1 MNATQTHE
9 HKISAHAAEAI
20 YARALDLT
28 SRQVVGAMEK
38 GMRVARA
45 QHPLLLRTLDA
56 CAERMEAVEEGQRGQ
71 TRRMARDN
79 MRARAHEASIFREAY
94 RLADKG
100 EPMEHYCYVYAAAAE
115 HAGIIE
121 RAR

>member
-1 MNATQTHE
+1 MNASQTYE
-9 HKISAHAAEAI
+9 HKVDSRTAEVI
-20 YARALDLT
+20 YTRALDLT
-28 SRQVVGAMEK
+28 DRQVVSAMEK

-100 EPMEHYCYVYAAAAE
+100 EPLEHYCYIYAACAE